1 MRIDIENLDKV
12 IIIAALNGP
21 TTKAQ
26 NRNVPLTTDEV
37 VAATIDCYNAGASIV
52 HLHVKDDNGESTADF
67 RFYSEV
73 VAAIRAKCDIPIQ
86 IGNGL
91 GQIALAD
98 GTKRPATYEERMRIL
113 DVEPHMDISAI
124 NSGSFSNR
132 GGDFMNAP
140 DFNEAYARK
149 AAERGIPILC
159 QTYDLSHV
167 QNNLDLRARGALA
180 DPIHFSFV
188 FGFPGS
194 TPAHPKHLVSLLD
207 AIPDDNVTWEV
218 VARAHHQPMI
228 AIALALG
235 AHVRTGFEDT
245 IYAAPGRLARSN
257 AQLVEQVVHVAKIIG
272 REIATVADART
283 FWGI

>member
-26 NRNVPLTTDEV
+26 NPNVPLTTDEV
-37 VAATIDCYNAGASIV
+37 VAAAMDCCNAGASIV
-52 HLHVKDDNGESTADF
+52 HLHVKDDKGESTADF
-67 RFYSEV
+67 RFFSEV

-91 GQIALAD
+91 GQITPAD
-98 GTKRPATYEERMRIL
+98 GTKRPATYQERMRIL

-140 DFNEAYARK
+140 EFNEAYAKR
-149 AAERGIPILC
+149 ASERGIPILC

-167 QNNLDLRARGALA
+167 SNNLELRARGALA
-180 DPIHFSFV
+180 DPIHFSLV

-194 TPAHPKHLVSLLD
+194 TPAHPKHLMSLLD
-207 AIPDDNVTWEV
+207 AIPDQDVTWEV
-218 VARAHHQPMI
+218 VARANHQPMI
-228 AIALALG
+228 ALALGLG

-245 IYAAPGRLARSN
+245 VYAAPGELAKSN
-257 AQLVEQVVHVAKIIG
+257 AQLVEQVVRMAQIIG
-272 REIATVADART
+272 RDIATAEDARK